1 MDARL
6 FAVIVAAV
14 VATAGLVTAFIVLK
28 PVTEDSDF
36 SIIDQLENNQ
46 VKNGL
51 YYRYVETA
59 DNGDG
64 YKAQKTLIIE
74 NTKVN
79 DGGIITAK
87 ETETNEYENFVV
99 DFSPDAF
106 KLMFFDFT
114 DYEEYPP
121 DVEIEEYETGK
132 WSINGTYIDFDIGFE
147 IKYENVKISDS
158 GDPFEGDITFTM
170 KKLAPTLYSIDRM
183 VSYDDMTY
191 RLGVEDE
198 KTFALAM
205 GTETYEGTDTF
216 TKASQILN
224 RFEKYGIPYSDVD
237 EIIFLT
243 TEMYEGSECHKSIV
257 NGTSHSGVV
266 YENYVELYYGDNT
279 VNVEGKR
286 DGFEISAYSKLYYK

>member
-6 FAVIVAAV
+6 FAVIIAAV
-14 VATAGLVTAFIVLK
+14 VATAGLLTAFIVLK

-36 SIIDQLENNQ
+36 SIIDQLEDDQ

-64 YKAQKTLIIE
+64 YKAQKTLVIE
-74 NTKVN
+74 DTKVN

-87 ETETNEYENFVV
+87 ETETNVYENFVV

-114 DYEEYPP
+114 DHEEYPP
-121 DVEIEEYETGK
+121 GVDIEQVGDT
-132 WSINGTYIDFDIGFE
+132 WIINGTYIDFDIDFE
-147 IKYENVKISDS
+147 IKYENVKISNS

-170 KKLAPTLYSIDRM
+170 KKLAPTIYSVGRM
-183 VSYDDMTY
+183 VTYDDMTY
-191 RLGVEDE
+191 RLGSEDGT
-198 KTFALAM
+198 TFALAM

-224 RFEKYGIPYSDVD
+224 RFEKYEIPYSDVD
-237 EIIFLT
+237 EIIYQT